1 MWKLPFTFASERSSA
16 PGCVWKELDMEG
28 DVLMGG
34 KGALL
39 SLVAVLQI
47 FYQVGRV
54 CYGRNNNNNN
64 KIITWVKTSTSY
76 VLNPK

>member
-1 MWKLPFTFASERSSA
+1 
-16 PGCVWKELDMEG
+16 MEG